1 MMSLRNSESALT
13 CAQAMSLLKRFFLLF
28 LCVCVTT
35 VGAAWREPVR
45 TSHGMV
51 ASTERIASQIGVD
64 VMKRGGNAV
73 DAAVAVAFALAV
85 VYPVAG
91 NLGGGGFMM
100 IRRSDGTAT
109 AIDYRETAPTPRPAA
124 CTSRPVASQFKAE
137 ALKTPAS
144 ARLER

>member
-1 MMSLRNSESALT
+1 M
-13 CAQAMSLLKRFFLLF
+13 KRFFLLF
-28 LCVCVTT
+28 LCVCMTT
-35 VGAAWREPVR
+35 ADAAWHEPVR
-45 TSHGMV
+45 ASHGMV
-51 ASTERIASQIGVD
+51 ASAERIASQIGVD

-109 AIDYRETAPTPRPAA
+109 VSNLSAFAPISQKRLATSCACRLSRKPPAA
-124 CTSRPVASQFKAE
+124 RLFRPRACVKAC
-137 ALKTPAS
+137 AKTQAVK
-144 ARLER
+144 